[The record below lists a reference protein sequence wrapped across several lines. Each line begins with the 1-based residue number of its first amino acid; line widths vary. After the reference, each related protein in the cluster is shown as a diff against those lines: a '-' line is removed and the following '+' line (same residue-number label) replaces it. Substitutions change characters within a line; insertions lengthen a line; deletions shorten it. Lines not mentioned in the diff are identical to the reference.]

1 MSHPRTLLLLALL
14 SALSASSVVAVAQS
28 PGARTTACAPVKP
41 ISATTTL
48 FAYDRSAPL
57 ALRDSLEGVTKNLEI
72 HRISFD
78 SPKGG
83 RATGLLYVPL
93 DAPRGAHD
101 RFAGM
106 LVLHGAPGDARGM
119 GFVSEPLAH
128 SGAIVLALDAPFARR
143 DPEKPISFTPAD
155 SADVVQYI
163 VDLQRAVDV
172 LVARADV
179 DSSRLGALGIS
190 FGGSTGALLAGVEH
204 RLKAYVL
211 AVADAGLAAHFT
223 DATGA
228 RMGAPPG
235 MPAEQWCRW
244 NAAMEPLAATRFIGR
259 AAPARLLFLW
269 GRNDPFVRPVLAEA
283 LWRAAPATKEA
294 LWYESG
300 HMLPGASGDDNLR
313 WLAARI
319 GTTAPPLFHGQVSE
333 FVGTYTGWGGHM
345 DVLDL
350 RVVADSAGR
359 LELRGPFNSPEDP
372 AGRLSYLGSSPDGE
386 MFRLDEKRFTFIRR
400 NGRVT
405 ELHLDA
411 PIDNPQFHLVLTR
424 VPARTTA
431 TR

>member
-1 MSHPRTLLLLALL
+1 MFPPRTLLLLALV
-14 SALSASSVVAVAQS
+14 SALSASNAVSQS
-28 PGARTTACAPVKP
+28 PATATAMCPPAKPIASTTA
-41 ISATTTL
+41 L
-48 FAYDRSAPL
+48 FAYDRAAPL
-57 ALRDSLEGVTKNLEI
+57 ALSDSLEGVTKNLEI

-83 RATGLLYVPL
+83 RATGLLYIPL
-93 DAPRGAHD
+93 DAPRGAHG

-128 SGAIVLALDAPFARR
+128 SGAVVLALDAPFARR

-163 VDLQRAVDV
+163 IDLQRGVDV
-172 LVARADV
+172 LLARADV

-228 RMGAPPG
+228 RMHAPPG
-235 MPAEQWCRW
+235 MSADQWCRW

-319 GTTAPPLFHGQVSE
+319 GITSPPLFRGTVAE
-333 FVGTYTGWGGHM
+333 YLGTYTGWGGHM

-386 MFRLDEKRFTFIRR
+386 MFRLDDKRFTFVRR

-411 PIDNPQFHLVLTR
+411 PIDNPQAHLVLTR
-424 VPARTTA
+424 VPAGTTA